1 MYQNMYLV
9 KQFPSLLFIEWEFV
23 MSASGF
29 LPQEKYFLIV
39 VGFTWFFDF
48 WKVVHFSWFLKF

>member
-48 WKVVHFSWFLKF
+48 